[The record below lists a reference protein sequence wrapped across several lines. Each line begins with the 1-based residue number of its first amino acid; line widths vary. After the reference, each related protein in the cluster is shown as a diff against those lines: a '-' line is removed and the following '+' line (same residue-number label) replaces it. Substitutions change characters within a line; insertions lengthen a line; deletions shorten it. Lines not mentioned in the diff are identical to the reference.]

1 MISYKQSRTIRLTC
15 HKTSIHQFLGGLL
28 PVATPTSKGLI
39 TSNEKKYLPQE
50 FRTGSENTNYLEI
63 ASGIPESFHALIK
76 VSYIRVVTKE
86 GGLMYIEVS
95 RHSSQDNQ
103 LNALTHVVFG
113 NSMKV
118 YLDRTNNKIYLSVHS
133 YTTVSVSY
141 DSNIST
147 SYYITAKEG
156 NTVSSVAG
164 FIEV

>member
-1 MISYKQSRTIRLTC
+1 MLFSDE
-15 HKTSIHQFLGGLL
+15 LGGLL

-50 FRTGSENTNYLEI
+50 YRTSSEDTNYLEI
-63 ASGIPESFHALIK
+63 ASGIPEFFYGLIK
-76 VSYIRVVTKE
+76 VSYSRVVTKE

-118 YLDRTNNKIYLSVHS
+118 YLDRGNNKIYLSVKS
-133 YTTVSVSY
+133 YTAVSVSY
-141 DSNIST
+141 DSALFA
-147 SYYITAKEG
+147 SYYLTAKEG

>member
-1 MISYKQSRTIRLTC
+1 M
-15 HKTSIHQFLGGLL
+15 
-28 PVATPTSKGLI
+28 ATPTSKGLI
-39 TSNEKKYLPQE
+39 TNNEKKYFPQE
-50 FRTGSENTNYLEI
+50 FGTESEDTTYLEI

-76 VSYIRVVTKE
+76 VSYSKVVTKQ

-95 RHSSQDNQ
+95 RHSSQDHQ
-103 LNALTHVVFG
+103 LNALKHVVFG
-113 NSMKV
+113 DSMKV
-118 YLDRTNNKIYLSVHS
+118 YLDRTNNKIYLSVKS

-141 DSNIST
+141 DSALSM